1 MKRLFSRMPLH
12 YPSEFRH
19 WRQGRWF
26 GELGRI
32 LENTKGIECLRSTT
46 HRAGPSSLLA
56 DIQTATVR
64 TIYWLGCGTR
74 CVHPFSPTTERI
86 KQERRQFPNLLP
98 IVSSTPVSHQRPSA
112 NAPRGFQDRII
123 RSQVTRLSLLY
134 PTDAF
139 WGTSVHSLSRGSPLA
154 DGIPLQSAE
163 LTSPID
169 WLPENA
175 LEKIPEAKNREQ
187 TVEEPKD
194 LGRGIEEVAEICG
207 LGELET
213 RTRASLL
220 AEERVYY
227 FLWDLDKQAK
237 GVESNAGYT
246 VPFPLGPNCVSPYH
260 THTHICLRG

>member
-1 MKRLFSRMPLH
+1 MRTNGAIVGDKVTS
-12 YPSEFRH
+12 FRSIGSGVG
-19 WRQGRWF
+19 Q
-26 GELGRI
+26 
-32 LENTKGIECLRSTT
+32 
-46 HRAGPSSLLA
+46 
-56 DIQTATVR
+56 
-64 TIYWLGCGTR
+64 
-74 CVHPFSPTTERI
+74 
-86 KQERRQFPNLLP
+86 
-98 IVSSTPVSHQRPSA
+98 
-112 NAPRGFQDRII
+112 
-123 RSQVTRLSLLY
+123 
-134 PTDAF
+134 DAF
-139 WGTSVHSLSRGSPLA
+139 WGTS
-154 DGIPLQSAE
+154 SAE

>member
-1 MKRLFSRMPLH
+1 MNPSSALH
-12 YPSEFRH
+12 LNLVCRYITLPSSDIGDKED
-19 WRQGRWF
+19 G
-26 GELGRI
+26 
-32 LENTKGIECLRSTT
+32 LENWVVYLRT
-46 HRAGPSSLLA
+46 RKVYNPSSRTIQSPGRHPNGYSKDGESGLGDAVDLLA
-56 DIQTATVR
+56 RVWDK
-64 TIYWLGCGTR
+64 
-74 CVHPFSPTTERI
+74 RI

-139 WGTSVHSLSRGSPLA
+139 WGTS
-154 DGIPLQSAE
+154 SAE

>member
-1 MKRLFSRMPLH
+1 MRTNGAIVGDKVTS
-12 YPSEFRH
+12 FRSI
-19 WRQGRWF
+19 GS
-26 GELGRI
+26 GVG
-32 LENTKGIECLRSTT
+32 
-46 HRAGPSSLLA
+46 
-56 DIQTATVR
+56 
-64 TIYWLGCGTR
+64 
-74 CVHPFSPTTERI
+74 
-86 KQERRQFPNLLP
+86 QERRQFPNLLP

-139 WGTSVHSLSRGSPLA
+139 WGTS
-154 DGIPLQSAE
+154 SAE